1 MVALFVQLAYS
12 HMDSTGRFVSN
23 RPGMSGSPQW
33 EPSCVL
39 DFLVSDRMCP
49 GVTEPQTGGRF
60 FGGCFGRSFYNGSE
74 RIAELP
80 GEFAV
85 CVIYTPKLIA
95 SLWRWQT
102 RLHAVIQTG
111 LLSLEM

>member
-1 MVALFVQLAYS
+1 MIVLLVQLAYS
-12 HMDSTGRFVSN
+12 DMDSTGRFVSDL
-23 RPGMSGSPQW
+23 PGMSGSPKW

-49 GVTEPQTGGRF
+49 GATEPQSSGRF

-74 RIAELP
+74 RIAELL
-80 GEFAV
+80 GEFPV

-95 SLWRWQT
+95 
-102 RLHAVIQTG
+102 
-111 LLSLEM
+111 LLRC